1 MKSYLFAFGKALV
14 TSTAVH
20 YLHRRRRRKIFN
32 ENGRHRK
39 NYAFPVRIQALN
51 YEIIKFLSARCQDG
65 RILDLQ
71 LVFLT
76 TGVGFLFCR
85 CN

>member
-1 MKSYLFAFGKALV
+1 MKSYLLAFEKALV

-20 YLHRRRRRKIFN
+20 YLHRRQRHKIFN
-32 ENGRHRK
+32 ENRRHRK
-39 NYAFPVRIQALN
+39 NYAFPAKIQALN
-51 YEIIKFLSARCQDG
+51 YETIKFLSARCHDG

-76 TGVGFLFCR
+76 TSVWFLFCR